1 MLRFSD
7 AKKNDFAVF
16 DSVENTQT
24 RNAIKTAFKYIIS
37 LSNVSK
43 TYIDD
48 WDAEIFKIEDKWVTD
63 KSQIN
68 KIFFE
73 RKGAEEIKTTK
84 IHPLLVDAV
93 SNATSHVI
101 ESRIKQNKQ
110 DIARFRRDIENW
122 NRNIESTLKLIYTTM
137 AEDQAFLRQ
146 QKEGKTSGL
155 AAVEEILNKHSLD
168 LWDIAEDS
176 ISFVCKTDTIIFQRD
191 LPNKINR
198 RYNLG
203 RLILKIRTSDTRL
216 DVYRTDLLNRW
227 AYKNMSHPH
236 YGTYLCYGGF
246 SADFESARLAFD
258 LVKVVDVFMRW
269 KDTYNVASALTS
281 MVFFNHHPAYTEY
294 LEGDVFYGA
303 PESEIADSGC
313 FIAPPF
319 FNLGK
324 AKTLYPKYRYREGS
338 DTYKFLQDG
347 GPIDGVSYQKEC
359 PASEPR
365 YLSSQDVLTLEEYL
379 AWLKMKH
386 PEGEYHGWIPPQPNC
401 GVEVSVRWDN
411 EDGKYITEDEY
422 YEKEESEES
431 EESEEEF

>member
-37 LSNVSK
+37 LSNVSR

-73 RKGAEEIKTTK
+73 RKGAESLNVTK
-84 IHPLLVDAV
+84 VQPLLVDAV
-93 SNATSHVI
+93 STATSHVI
-101 ESRIKQNKQ
+101 ENRINQNKQ
-110 DIARFRRDIENW
+110 EVSRHKRDIDAW
-122 NRNIESTLKLIYTTM
+122 NRSIEQSLNIIYTKM
-137 AEDQAFLRQ
+137 AEEQAFLRQ

-168 LWDIAEDS
+168 LWNVAEDS
-176 ISFVCKTDTIIFQRD
+176 ISFVCKTDTIISQRD
-191 LPNKINR
+191 LQNKINR

-216 DVYRTDLLNRW
+216 DVYRTDLMNRW
-227 AYKNMSHPH
+227 AYKNLSHPH

-246 SADFESARLAFD
+246 SSDFEDARLKFD

-269 KDTYNVASALTS
+269 KDTYNVASALSS
-281 MVFFNHHPAYTEY
+281 MIFFNHHPAFTEY

-303 PESEIADSGC
+303 PESEIANSGC

-319 FNLGK
+319 FNLSL
-324 AKTLYPKYRYREGS
+324 AKILYPNYRYREGS
-338 DTYKFLQDG
+338 DTYKFLAAG

-359 PASEPR
+359 PVSEPR
-365 YLSSQDVLTLEEYL
+365 YLSVQDPLTDEEYL
-379 AWLKMKH
+379 EWLKAKH
-386 PEGEYHGWIPPQPNC
+386 PVGEHNGWFPPVPPC
-401 GVEVSVRWDN
+401 GAETTFRWDGDD
-411 EDGKYITEDEY
+411 EKYITEDEY
-422 YEKEESEES
+422 YEKHESEG
-431 EESEEEF
+431 SEEEEF